1 MDLKLQDK
9 IALVTGAGSQIGYG
23 KTIALTLA
31 KEGCNI
37 IAADIDFDGAQKTVN
52 EIEALGRKALAV
64 KVDVGNRAEVDSM
77 IKKALEKFNRIDI
90 LVNNAGVGDPK
101 PFIATTRADWDKTIN
116 VNLYGLMNVT
126 QSVLPHM
133 ISRKYGRIVNV
144 SGGIG
149 CALLS
154 VYGATKAGV
163 KALTQSLAKE
173 VTSLGVVVNA
183 VEPGLALTGLTKG
196 APPEFL
202 ENFRQGS
209 LLKRFCT
216 PEDLAPLVA
225 FLASDTCSY
234 MVGQYITLEDPPPPP
249 PPPPGGFAPE

>member
-1 MDLKLQDK
+1 MDLKMKGKL
-9 IALVTGAGSQIGYG
+9 ALVTGAGSQIGYG

-31 KEGCNI
+31 KEGCDVV
-37 IAADIDFDGAQKTVN
+37 AADIDFVGTQKTVDS
-52 EIEALGRKALAV
+52 IKSLGREALAV
-64 KVDVGNRAEVDSM
+64 KVDVSNRDEVDAM
-77 IKKALEKFNRIDI
+77 TAKALEKFQKIDI
-90 LVNNAGVGDPK
+90 LINNAGVGRPM
-101 PFIATTRADWDKTIN
+101 PFIETTREDWDFTVH

-133 ISRKYGRIVNV
+133 IARKYGRIVNI

-149 CALLS
+149 CAMLS

-163 KALTQSLAKE
+163 QSLTQSLAKE
-173 VTSLGVVVNA
+173 VTSSGVIVNA

-225 FLASDTCSY
+225 FLASDICSY

-249 PPPPGGFAPE
+249 PSPPGK

>member
-23 KTIALTLA
+23 KTIALILA
-31 KEGCNI
+31 KEGCDVVV
-37 IAADIDFDGAQKTVN
+37 ADIDFDGARMTADA
-52 EIEALGRKALAV
+52 IEASGRKALAV
-64 KVDVGNRAEVDSM
+64 KVNVGNRDEVESM
-77 IKKALEKFNRIDI
+77 TKKALEKFNRIDV
-90 LVNNAGVGDPK
+90 LVNNAGVGRPK
-101 PFIATTRADWDKTIN
+101 PFIETTREDWDFTIN
-116 VNLYGLMNVT
+116 VNLYGMMNVT

-133 ISRKYGRIVNV
+133 ISQRYGRIVNI

-149 CALLS
+149 QAMLS

-163 KALTQSLAKE
+163 QALTQSLAKE
-173 VTSLGVVVNA
+173 VTHLGVIVNA

-216 PEDLAPLVA
+216 PEDLAPVVA
-225 FLASDTCSY
+225 FLASDVCSY
-234 MVGQYITLEDPPPPP
+234 MVGQYITFEDAPP
-249 PPPPGGFAPE
+249 PPPPGGFAPV

>member
-1 MDLKLQDK
+1 MDLKLKDK

-31 KEGCNI
+31 KEGCDVVV
-37 IAADIDFDGAQKTVN
+37 ADIDFEGAQKTAD
-52 EIEALGRKALAV
+52 EIKALGRKALAV
-64 KVDVGNRAEVDSM
+64 KVDISNRVEVDAM
-77 IKKALEKFNRIDI
+77 TNKVLEKFDRIDV

-101 PFIATTRADWDKTIN
+101 PFIATTRVDWDKTVN

-133 ISRKYGRIVNV
+133 ISRKYGRIVNI

-149 CALLS
+149 CAFLS

-173 VTSLGVVVNA
+173 VTHLGIIVNA

-216 PEDLAPLVA
+216 PEDLAPLVV

-249 PPPPGGFAPE
+249 PPD

>member
-1 MDLKLQDK
+1 MDLKLKDK

-31 KEGCNI
+31 KEGCDVVV
-37 IAADIDFDGAQKTVN
+37 ADIDFEGAQKTAN
-52 EIEALGRKALAV
+52 AIESLGRSALALE
-64 KVDVGNRAEVDSM
+64 VDIGNRDEVDAMTTKS
-77 IKKALEKFNRIDI
+77 LEKFKRIDI
-90 LVNNAGVGDPK
+90 LVNNAGVGKPK
-101 PFIATTRADWDKTIN
+101 PFIETTRDDWDFIIN

-133 ISRKYGRIVNV
+133 IARKYGRIVNI
-144 SGGIG
+144 SGGRG
-149 CALLS
+149 CTFLS
-154 VYGATKAGV
+154 VYGATKAGIQSF
-163 KALTQSLAKE
+163 TQSLSKE
-173 VTSLGVVVNA
+173 VTPLGVIVNA

-216 PEDLAPLVA
+216 PEDLAPLVV

-234 MVGQYITLEDPPPPP
+234 MVGQYITLEDPPP
-249 PPPPGGFAPE
+249 

>member
-1 MDLKLQDK
+1 MDLQFKDKL
-9 IALVTGAGSQIGYG
+9 ALVTGAGSQIGYG

-31 KEGCNI
+31 KEGCNVV
-37 IAADIDFDGAQKTVN
+37 AADIDIEGAQKTADS
-52 EIEALGRKALAV
+52 IAALGRSALAI
-64 KVDVGNRAEVDSM
+64 KVDVGNRDEVDAM
-77 IKKALEKFNRIDI
+77 ITNIMEKFNKIDI
-90 LVNNAGVGDPK
+90 LVNNAGVGRPM
-101 PFIATTRADWDKTIN
+101 PFIETTREDWDFTVH

-133 ISRKYGRIVNV
+133 IARKYGRIVNI

-149 CALLS
+149 CAMLS
-154 VYGATKAGV
+154 VYGTTKAGV
-163 KALTQSLAKE
+163 KSFTQSLAKE
-173 VTSLGVVVNA
+173 VTHLGIIVNA

-196 APPEFL
+196 APSDFL

-249 PPPPGGFAPE
+249 PSPPGE